1 MFLLSP
7 SPIPTPTPSP
17 TPPGLIPDAKEAASA
32 LCSTDDF
39 GLCNLMSS
47 LISNGDWAKIIAG
60 LLSAT
65 IAVVLILVV
74 ALILRAIVHRLIKRV
89 SNRASSVSM
98 PERLRSRFGG
108 PQEGLDAILAERRRQ
123 RSETLGS
130 VLRHVTSIV
139 ILGTAL
145 LMVISRLGLDLA
157 PLLTSVG
164 ILGVAIGFG
173 AQELVKDF
181 IAGMFMLMED
191 QYGVGDV
198 IDVAVATG
206 TVEAVSLRITRVRD
220 ADGKVWYVRNGTITR
235 VGNESQ
241 GWSRAL
247 VDVPVAYDS
256 DVAQTRELLVG
267 VTSEMWEH
275 QDYRDI
281 IIVEE
286 PQVFGMEQI
295 SGTAIVF
302 RVVAKTAP
310 GKQHEVA
317 RELRTRIKR
326 AFDER
331 GLAIATIA

>member
-7 SPIPTPTPSP
+7 SPSPSP
-17 TPPGLIPDAKEAASA
+17 TQTGLLPDAGTAAKS
-32 LCSTDDF
+32 LCETDEL
-39 GLCNLMSS
+39 GICNVV
-47 LISNGDWAKIIAG
+47 SNWIPNADWAKIIAG
-60 LLSAT
+60 LIGAG
-65 IAVVLILVV
+65 IAVVLILLAAV
-74 ALILRAIVHRLIKRV
+74 LLRAIVHRLIKRITT
-89 SNRASSVSM
+89 RASAVSM

-145 LMVISRLGLDLA
+145 LMIISRLGLDLA

-198 IDVAVATG
+198 VDVGVSTG
-206 TVEAVSLRITRVRD
+206 TVEAVSLRITRLRD
-220 ADGKVWYVRNGTITR
+220 VDGKVWYVRNGTITR
-235 VGNESQ
+235 VANESQ

-247 VDVPVAYDS
+247 VDIPVAYDS

-267 VTSEMWEH
+267 VTTEMWEE
-275 QDYRDI
+275 QDYRDT

-326 AFDER
+326 AFDAR
-331 GLAIATIA
+331 GMAIATIA

>member
-7 SPIPTPTPSP
+7 SPSPTPTPTS
-17 TPPGLIPDAKEAASA
+17 TNFIPDPKDVANAV
-32 LCSTDDF
+32 CSSDDF
-39 GLCNLMSS
+39 GICNLVSG
-47 LISNGDWAKIIAG
+47 LIGNADWAKIVAG
-60 LLSAT
+60 LLSAS
-65 IAVVLILVV
+65 IAIVLILVV
-74 ALILRAIVHRLIKRV
+74 AIILRAIVHRLIKRV
-89 SNRASSVSM
+89 STRASSVSM

-145 LMVISRLGLDLA
+145 LMIISRLGLDLA

-198 IDVAVATG
+198 VDVGVSTG
-206 TVEAVSLRITRVRD
+206 TVEAVSLRITRLRD

-235 VGNESQ
+235 VANESQ

-247 VDVPVAYDS
+247 VDIPVAYDS
-256 DVAQTRELLVG
+256 DVAQTREILVD
-267 VTSEMWEH
+267 VTTEMWDD
-275 QDYRDI
+275 QLYRDS

-326 AFDER
+326 AFDQR

>member
-1 MFLLSP
+1 
-7 SPIPTPTPSP
+7 
-17 TPPGLIPDAKEAASA
+17 
-32 LCSTDDF
+32 
-39 GLCNLMSS
+39 MSS

-65 IAVVLILVV
+65 IAIVLILVV

-130 VLRHVTSIV
+130 VLKHITSIV

-198 IDVAVATG
+198 VDVAVTTG
-206 TVEAVSLRITRVRD
+206 TVEAVSLRITRLRD

-247 VDVPVAYDS
+247 VDIPVAYDS
-256 DVAQTRELLVG
+256 DVAVTRELLVG
-267 VTSEMWEH
+267 VTTEMWEE
-275 QDYRDI
+275 QDYRDSV
-281 IIVEE
+281 IVEE

-317 RELRTRIKR
+317 RELRARIKR

>member
-1 MFLLSP
+1 MVS
-7 SPIPTPTPSP
+7 SWIPN
-17 TPPGLIPDAKEAASA
+17 A
-32 LCSTDDF
+32 
-39 GLCNLMSS
+39 
-47 LISNGDWAKIIAG
+47 DWAKIIAG
-60 LLSAT
+60 LIGAG
-65 IAVVLILVV
+65 IAVILILLV
-74 ALILRAIVHRLIKRV
+74 AVLLRAIVHRLIKRITT
-89 SNRASSVSM
+89 RASSVSM

-145 LMVISRLGLDLA
+145 LMIISRLGLDLA

-198 IDVAVATG
+198 VDVGVTTG
-206 TVEAVSLRITRVRD
+206 TVEAVSLRITRLRD
-220 ADGKVWYVRNGTITR
+220 VDGKVWYVRNGTITR
-235 VGNESQ
+235 VANESQ

-247 VDVPVAYDS
+247 VDIPVAYDS

-267 VTSEMWEH
+267 VTTEMWEE
-275 QDYRDI
+275 QDYRDT

-326 AFDER
+326 AFDAR
-331 GLAIATIA
+331 GMAIATIA